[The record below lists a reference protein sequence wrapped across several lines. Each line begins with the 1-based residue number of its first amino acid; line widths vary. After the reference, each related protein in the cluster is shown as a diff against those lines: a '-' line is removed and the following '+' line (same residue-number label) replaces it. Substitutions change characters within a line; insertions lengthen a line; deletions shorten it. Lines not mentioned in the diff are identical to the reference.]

1 MTIEDGCFY
10 IKTGPWGKL
19 AVIAI
24 GGAGE
29 RKPDVSS
36 PGGKISENC
45 LFWLEFTDH
54 LCYTKD
60 GMIKREASD
69 GQACSGGRGIP

>member
-1 MTIEDGCFY
+1 MTIEDGRFY

-19 AVIAI
+19 AVIAL
-24 GGAGE
+24 GV
-29 RKPDVSS
+29 PVSGS
-36 PGGKISENC
+36 RMFRLPGGKISENC